1 MASKKLYDL
10 AVKTGEYQDRATGQT
25 KGRWQNVG
33 AVMQSDDGSKF
44 IMLAKWFSPAG
55 VPDLSGKGG
64 ESILLSM
71 FAPKDQQGQA
81 PAAAQAPRAAAPAPR
96 PAPAASMSDDDI
108 PF

>member
-10 AVKTGEYQDRATGQT
+10 AVKTGEYQDRASGQT

-33 AVMQSDDGSKF
+33 AVMQSDDGNKF
-44 IMLAKWFSPAG
+44 IMLAKWFNPAG

-64 ESILLSM
+64 ESILVSM
-71 FAPKDQQGQA
+71 FKPQDQQQATA
-81 PAAAQAPRAAAPAPR
+81 PAAPVVKIKPA
-96 PAPAASMSDDDI
+96 DDDI